1 MTPTS
6 KLYLSSLKVPV
17 GSNHTTCAG
26 TGGILDNNDDGDN
39 DDNNNYNVEDNDNN
53 DCDNDNNDRD
63 NDNNDDRGL
72 DVDSAPDHDVNQLQ
86 LAESFE
92 VPGDPT
98 LDWWFSE
105 IKRDPLKCTWKL
117 VKFLHSSDQRKDAL
131 HDHITI
137 GNESNW
143 FIRQDDKGK
152 CIVLKVPQ
160 LELLKDVKMRWD
172 LVYLMLERFWQL
184 RPVGFSQ
191 QSDVRDSLN
200 I

>member
-1 MTPTS
+1 MQ
-6 KLYLSSLKVPV
+6 LV
-17 GSNHTTCAG
+17 AG
-26 TGGILDNNDDGDN
+26 TGGILDNNDDDDN
-39 DDNNNYNVEDNDNN
+39 DNDNNYNVEDNDNN
-53 DCDNDNNDRD
+53 DHN

-72 DVDSAPDHDVNQLQ
+72 DVDSAPDHDVDQLQ

-92 VPGDPT
+92 VPGDPI

-105 IKRDPLKCTWKL
+105 IKRDPLKCARKL

-131 HDHITI
+131 RDRITI

-160 LELLKDVKMRWD
+160 LELLKDMKMRWD

-184 RPVGFSQ
+184 RLVGFSQ

>member
-6 KLYLSSLKVPV
+6 KLYLSSLKVPIS
-17 GSNHTTCAG
+17 SNHATHAG
-26 TGGILDNNDDGDN
+26 TGGILDDN
-39 DDNNNYNVEDNDNN
+39 DDNDNDDDNNYNIEDNNNNDHNNDNN
-53 DCDNDNNDRD
+53 DN
-63 NDNNDDRGL
+63 RGL
-72 DVDSAPDHDVNQLQ
+72 DVDSAPDHDVDQLQ

-98 LDWWFSE
+98 LDQWFSE
-105 IKRDPLKCTWKL
+105 IKCDPLKCAWKL
-117 VKFLHSSDQRKDAL
+117 VKFLHFSDQRKDAL
-131 HDHITI
+131 RDCITI
-137 GNESNW
+137 GNKSNW

-160 LELLKDVKMRWD
+160 LELLKDVKTRWN
-172 LVYLMLERFWQL
+172 LVYLMLEHFWQL
-184 RPVGFSQ
+184 RLVGFTQ